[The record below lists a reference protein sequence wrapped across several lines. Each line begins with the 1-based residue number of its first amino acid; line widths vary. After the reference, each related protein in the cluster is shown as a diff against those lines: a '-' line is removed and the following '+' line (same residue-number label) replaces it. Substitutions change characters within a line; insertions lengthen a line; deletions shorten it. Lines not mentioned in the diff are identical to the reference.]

1 MDGYFVYGVSF
12 AQMKFATDSAAASP
26 DRRGRKYAG
35 LDTLDRRGLSAETG
49 TRCFS
54 EWISTVPAGTP
65 VVVMSHMPLHALRK
79 DNLGARTWLKAL
91 NDAGRKH
98 DIIFLWAHNHTM
110 EERSERKGEEAVDRY
125 SYLLVPG
132 DSIQV

>member
-54 EWISTVPAGTP
+54 EWISTVPAGTS
-65 VVVMSHMPLHALRK
+65 VIVMSHMPLHMPRFQELSLKEALA
-79 DNLGARTWLKAL
+79 LGLDVVNGTRELP
-91 NDAGRKH
+91 
-98 DIIFLWAHNHTM
+98 F
-110 EERSERKGEEAVDRY
+110 
-125 SYLLVPG
+125 
-132 DSIQV
+132 

>member
-65 VVVMSHMPLHALRK
+65 VVVMSHMPLHMPRFQELSLKEALA
-79 DNLGARTWLKAL
+79 LGLDVVNGTRELP
-91 NDAGRKH
+91 
-98 DIIFLWAHNHTM
+98 F
-110 EERSERKGEEAVDRY
+110 
-125 SYLLVPG
+125 
-132 DSIQV
+132 